1 MVSFKPEYPEKTID
15 LSQVTDKLMHIM
27 LYRVLLAMSKIWIL
41 NYLCNQCRS
50 PLKLCFEPRSWGD
63 VLDVTLCDNVC
74 RWLAASHWFSLGT
87 LVSPTNKTDS
97 HDITK
102 ILLKLRLSTIKQTIV
117 IRFYKNIFHFLFQDD
132 KFSLWHENYR
142 RGPPSGYPKTISS
155 FWKGIPNNIEAALSI
170 NDGYTYFFKGHK

>member
-1 MVSFKPEYPEKTID
+1 M
-15 LSQVTDKLMHIM
+15 
-27 LYRVLLAMSKIWIL
+27 
-41 NYLCNQCRS
+41 
-50 PLKLCFEPRSWGD
+50 
-63 VLDVTLCDNVC
+63 
-74 RWLAASHWFSLGT
+74 
-87 LVSPTNKTDS
+87 
-97 HDITK
+97 TK